1 MFTETNPDNG
11 TETKLDEKGKWGRI
25 KFTETNPD
33 KGTETGSQRL
43 TFLIAPNKSFTETNP
58 DKGTETAKR
67 CKVYSYEHISFTEIN
82 PDKGTETLSA

>member
-1 MFTETNPDNG
+1 MYW
-11 TETKLDEKGKWGRI
+11 LY